1 MFFSMVFSIF
11 PRVYLI
17 YNTIYKAP
25 SKANN
30 KIKYNAPSIR

>member
-11 PRVYLI
+11 SRVCLK

-25 SKANN
+25 SKADN
-30 KIKYNAPSIR
+30 KIKYNAPSVR